1 MSPPTLPVAVDNQP
15 PLTGRGATLVREEAQ
30 KAKTQARE
38 AVVLLE
44 QARTMLYED
53 NARQLAIKH
62 IEEAITEA
70 DRRAAMLEE
79 WYWRIYSS
87 ADSSPL
93 KQVYKPTAQG
103 Y

>member
-1 MSPPTLPVAVDNQP
+1 MSPRPLPVAVGNQSSP
-15 PLTGRGATLVREEAQ
+15 KGRGAILVREEAE

-44 QARTMLYED
+44 QARTLLYED

-70 DRRAAMLEE
+70 HRRAAMLED
-79 WYWRIYSS
+79 WYRRTVT
-87 ADSSPL
+87 L
-93 KQVYKPTAQG
+93 ETL
-103 Y
+103 

>member
-1 MSPPTLPVAVDNQP
+1 MSPPPLPVAVDDQS
-15 PLTGRGATLVREEAQ
+15 PLMGRGAILVQEEAR

-38 AVVLLE
+38 AVVLLV
-44 QARTMLYED
+44 QARTLLYED

-70 DRRAAMLEE
+70 DRRAAMLED
-79 WYWRIYSS
+79 WYRRTYSS
-87 ADSSPL
+87 ADSGPL

-103 Y
+103 

>member
-1 MSPPTLPVAVDNQP
+1 LCV
-15 PLTGRGATLVREEAQ
+15 EEPQ

-44 QARTMLYED
+44 QARTLLYED

-62 IEEAITEA
+62 IDEAITEA
-70 DRRAAMLEE
+70 DRRAAVLEE
-79 WYWRIYSS
+79 WYRRTYYS
-87 ADSSPL
+87 ADSGPL

-103 Y
+103 

>member
-1 MSPPTLPVAVDNQP
+1 MSPPPLPMAADDQS
-15 PLTGRGATLVREEAQ
+15 PLQGRGAILVQEEAQ

-44 QARTMLYED
+44 QARTLLYED

-62 IEEAITEA
+62 IDEAIREA
-70 DRRAAMLEE
+70 YRRAAMLED
-79 WYWRIYSS
+79 WYRRTYSS
-87 ADSSPL
+87 ADSGPL

-103 Y
+103 

>member
-1 MSPPTLPVAVDNQP
+1 MSPPPLPVTVDNQS
-15 PLTGRGATLVREEAQ
+15 PLMGRGAILVREEAQ

-62 IEEAITEA
+62 IDEAITEA
-70 DRRAAMLEE
+70 DRRAAMLED
-79 WYWRIYSS
+79 WYRRTYSSS
-87 ADSSPL
+87 ADSGPL

-103 Y
+103 

>member
-1 MSPPTLPVAVDNQP
+1 MSPPPLPVAVDNQP

-44 QARTMLYED
+44 QARMLLYED

-62 IEEAITEA
+62 IDEAITEA
-70 DRRAAMLEE
+70 DRRAAMLED
-79 WYWRIYSS
+79 WYRRTYSS
-87 ADSSPL
+87 ADSGPL

-103 Y
+103 

>member
-1 MSPPTLPVAVDNQP
+1 MSSPPLSVAVDNQP
-15 PLTGRGATLVREEAQ
+15 PLTGRSVTLVHEEPQ

-44 QARTMLYED
+44 QARTLLYED

-62 IEEAITEA
+62 IDEAITEA
-70 DRRAAMLEE
+70 DRRAAVLED
-79 WYWRIYSS
+79 WYRRTYSS

-93 KQVYKPTAQG
+93 KQVYKPTAQS
-103 Y
+103 

>member
-1 MSPPTLPVAVDNQP
+1 VH
-15 PLTGRGATLVREEAQ
+15 GEAQ

-62 IEEAITEA
+62 IDEAITEA
-70 DRRAAMLEE
+70 DRRAAMLED
-79 WYWRIYSS
+79 WYRRTYSS
-87 ADSSPL
+87 ADSGLP
-93 KQVYKPTAQG
+93 KAGT
-103 Y
+103 

>member
-1 MSPPTLPVAVDNQP
+1 M
-15 PLTGRGATLVREEAQ
+15 REEAQ

-62 IEEAITEA
+62 IDEAITEA
-70 DRRAAMLEE
+70 DRRAAMLED
-79 WYWRIYSS
+79 WYRRTYSTA
-87 ADSSPL
+87 ADFSPL
-93 KQVYKPTAQG
+93 KRVCKPTAQG
-103 Y
+103 